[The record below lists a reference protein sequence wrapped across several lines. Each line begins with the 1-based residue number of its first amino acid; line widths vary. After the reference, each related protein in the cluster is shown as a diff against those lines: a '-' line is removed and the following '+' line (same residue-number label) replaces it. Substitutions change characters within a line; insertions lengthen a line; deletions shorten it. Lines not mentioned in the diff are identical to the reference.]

1 MKKSVNYVLAV
12 LIFIITMLLFNGGG
26 IILAVGAY
34 VGAAMAGGS
43 AGVDGA
49 YDFLLNNLNLYSC
62 LIYLIPGVV
71 FTLWYYFAFVERQGA
86 AAFMKRQTRRLSP
99 SCFGWL
105 VILTYAVAHAVSL
118 IMAIVAVMLP
128 TAMENYTEMV
138 DSSGLSEYSL
148 LWAVATLILP
158 PLVEETIFR
167 GLIMGYLKKAGAH
180 FLVINLIQAVLFG
193 IFHMNLI
200 QGIYAACLG
209 FVLGYLAYRYDGLIV
224 PMVMHALFNLFGT
237 AGVELESMLLPEPIL
252 VMVIVGSVPLAAI
265 VLVMMHY
272 GVGEKDRKIL
282 EN

>member
-71 FTLWYYFAFVERQGA
+71 FALWYYFAFVERQGA

>member
-1 MKKSVNYVLAV
+1 MLAV

-71 FTLWYYFAFVERQGA
+71 FALWYYFAFVERQGA

>member
-71 FTLWYYFAFVERQGA
+71 FALWYYFAFVERQGV

>member
-1 MKKSVNYVLAV
+1 
-12 LIFIITMLLFNGGG
+12 
-26 IILAVGAY
+26 
-34 VGAAMAGGS
+34 
-43 AGVDGA
+43 
-49 YDFLLNNLNLYSC
+49 
-62 LIYLIPGVV
+62 
-71 FTLWYYFAFVERQGA
+71 
-86 AAFMKRQTRRLSP
+86 MKRQTRRLSP

>member
-71 FTLWYYFAFVERQGA
+71 FALWYYFAFVERRGA

-252 VMVIVGSVPLAAI
+252 VMVIVGSVPLATI

>member
-71 FTLWYYFAFVERQGA
+71 FALWYYFAFVERQGA

-148 LWAVATLILP
+148 LWAAATLILP